1 LYLSSPIRQ
10 APANVWE
17 WSNGTYSLLLN
28 GTDEEL
34 DFALLLDRSSTGAE
48 DDERTELFEA
58 TLDDERTELLDRSS
72 TPSAELRAGSAE
84 DDERTLLLDRSP
96 DEPGMT
102 EEEESSSPGRTKLLS
117 SSQAAT
123 KNARP
128 NPSKKRFI
136 QKILLRYVVYL
147 ANFPSSLH
155 PVFII
160 FPAKKD

>member
-1 LYLSSPIRQ
+1 M
-10 APANVWE
+10 
-17 WSNGTYSLLLN
+17 LL
-28 GTDEEL
+28 L
-34 DFALLLDRSSTGAE
+34 DFAELLLDRSSTGAE
-48 DDERTELFEA
+48 DDERA
-58 TLDDERTELLDRSS
+58 ELLDRSS
-72 TPSAELRAGSAE
+72 TGVE
-84 DDERTLLLDRSP
+84 DDERTLLLDRFP

-117 SSQAAT
+117 SSQAA
-123 KNARP
+123 KNARA

-160 FPAKKD
+160 FPAKRIEHDD